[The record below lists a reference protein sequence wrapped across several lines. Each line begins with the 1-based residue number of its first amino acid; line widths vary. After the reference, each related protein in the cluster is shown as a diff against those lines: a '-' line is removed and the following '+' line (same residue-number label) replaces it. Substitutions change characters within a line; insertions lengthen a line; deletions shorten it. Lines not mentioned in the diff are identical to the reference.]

1 MREFFSSETGSRILV
16 WSKLV
21 RRFSEEYSLVQLGL
35 ELSGAE
41 IVELELLDFH
51 VDDIQ
56 WGEQSSLV
64 GRQLI
69 VSLAEIQEQIKDLTP
84 IIKLTAKLARPGESK
99 RIIHVLDTLMP
110 IAKVDDERRTF
121 PGIDHPARLVG
132 TGRTER
138 LRNVLPCGRLRTALV
153 GINARCHSVARR

>member
-1 MREFFSSETGSRILV
+1 MREFFSSETVSRILI

-84 IIKLTAKLARPGESK
+84 NIKLTAKLARPRESIGLFMFWI
-99 RIIHVLDTLMP
+99 R
-110 IAKVDDERRTF
+110 
-121 PGIDHPARLVG
+121 
-132 TGRTER
+132 
-138 LRNVLPCGRLRTALV
+138 
-153 GINARCHSVARR
+153 